1 MSTASSNWS
10 SVLQNIIKLPS
21 ERQRLATE
29 LGVTAMTL
37 TRWASGESNPQRPH
51 LMRLVQ
57 AIHPRNRQDLVDAL
71 KEQYPDINTWLRD
84 DNLELISS
92 DFFSQ
97 VLSMRTTTTE
107 GLLFWRISDMV
118 LKQALA
124 QLDPNR
130 LGMSVKLIQCM
141 PPRPEDGKIRSLH
154 ERAGRGTPPWTADLE
169 HDVYFLG
176 LESMSGY
183 ATEMRHI
190 VNNDDLS
197 KDSTIPSIK
206 EEFEASAA
214 AHPVRFEGSIA
225 GCLLASSNQAGYFT
239 QQRLS
244 LLITF
249 SDIIA
254 LAFDKKDFY
263 PASLIELRVMPSAAR
278 QQPVLKTF
286 RQRVTKNFQEA
297 AARRTPLTR
306 NEAEQ
311 RAWQEIEGE
320 LLALPDDGSSL
331 YRN

>member
-1 MSTASSNWS
+1 MSTAPSNWS
-10 SVLQNIIKLPS
+10 SVLQTIIKS
-21 ERQRLATE
+21 SNERQRLATE

-37 TRWASGESNPQRPH
+37 NRWASGESNPQRPH

-57 AIHPRNRQDLVDAL
+57 AIQPRNRQDLIDAL

-84 DNLELISS
+84 ENLELISS

-97 VLSMRTTTTE
+97 ILNIRTTTTE

-118 LKQALA
+118 LKQALT

-141 PPRPEDGKIRSLH
+141 PPRPEDGKIHSLH

-206 EEFEASAA
+206 DVYEASAA
-214 AHPVRFEGSIA
+214 AHPVRFEGNIA
-225 GCLLASSNQAGYFT
+225 GCLLASSNQIGYFT

-244 LLITF
+244 MLITF

-254 LAFDKKDFY
+254 LAFHKKDFY
-263 PASLIELRVMPSAAR
+263 PAESIELRVMPTLER
-278 QQPVLKTF
+278 QQPVLRTF
-286 RQRVTKNFQEA
+286 RQRVTKKFQEA
-297 AARRTPLTR
+297 AAQHTTLSR
-306 NEAEQ
+306 NEAEL

-331 YRN
+331 YKN

>member
-1 MSTASSNWS
+1 MDNTSPHWSN
-10 SVLQNIIKLPS
+10 VLQGIIRLPS

-29 LGVTAMTL
+29 LGVTTMTL

-57 AIHPRNRQDLVDAL
+57 AIHPRNRQQLVDAL
-71 KEQYPDINTWLRD
+71 KEQFPDINSWLRD

-97 VLSMRTTTTE
+97 VLTMRTTTTE

-130 LGMSVKLIQCM
+130 LGMSIKLIQCM
-141 PPRPEDGKIRSLH
+141 PPRPEDRKIRSLH
-154 ERAGRGTPPWTADLE
+154 ERAGKGTPPWTADLE
-169 HDVYFLG
+169 HDVYFMG

-190 VNNDDLS
+190 INNDDLS
-197 KDSTIPSIK
+197 KDSTIPAIK
-206 EEFEASAA
+206 EEFEVSAA
-214 AHPVRFEGSIA
+214 VHPVRFEGNIA
-225 GCLLASSNQAGYFT
+225 GCLLASSNQVAYFT

-244 LLITF
+244 LLTTF

-254 LAFDKKDFY
+254 LAFHKHEFY
-263 PASLIELRVMPSAAR
+263 PASSIELRVLPSAER
-278 QQPVLKTF
+278 QTPILRTF
-286 RQRVTKNFQEA
+286 RSRVTRKFQEA
-297 AARRTPLTR
+297 AAQRTPLSR

-320 LLALPDDGSSL
+320 LLALPDDGIAL
-331 YRN
+331 YKN